1 MSETISEFFLSA
13 MLTYGAPM
21 LGLALMIGAVG
32 VPLPGS
38 LLLIAAGAFTRQGIM
53 DTAWAA
59 ALGLIGMIAGDSLSY
74 GIGRFARR
82 AVETRLGASSA
93 WQRARTLFEQRGGL
107 AIFLTR
113 FLLTAL
119 ALPINLIAGGSG
131 YRFDRFL
138 LFDLSGE
145 VVWLGLYG
153 GLGYLFGAQ
162 WELVGQFLSDVGS
175 LFLGLVILGV
185 GVYGL
190 TQAHRR
196 KVSHAP
202 GQ

>member
-1 MSETISEFFLSA
+1 MSETVSEFFLSA
-13 MLTYGAPM
+13 MLAYGAPI
-21 LGLALMIGAVG
+21 LGLAVTIDAAG
-32 VPLPGS
+32 VPLPAS
-38 LLLIAAGAFTRQGIM
+38 LLLIAAGAFARQGAM
-53 DTAWAA
+53 DAVA
-59 ALGLIGMIAGDSLSY
+59 ALVLGLAGAVLGDSLSF

-82 AVETRLGASSA
+82 TVEARLGASAS

-131 YRFDRFL
+131 YRFSRFL

-145 VVWLGLYG
+145 ALWLVLYG

-162 WELVGQFLSDVGS
+162 WELISQFLSDFGS
-175 LFLGLVILGV
+175 LLLGVVILAG
-185 GVYGL
+185 GVYSL
-190 TQAHRR
+190 IRHYRR
-196 KVSHAP
+196 TAP
-202 GQ
+202 RLSDQ

>member
-1 MSETISEFFLSA
+1 
-13 MLTYGAPM
+13 ML
-21 LGLALMIGAVG
+21 
-32 VPLPGS
+32 
-38 LLLIAAGAFTRQGIM
+38 
-53 DTAWAA
+53 
-59 ALGLIGMIAGDSLSY
+59 GDSLSF

-82 AVETRLGASSA
+82 TAETHLSASA
-93 WQRARTLFEQRGGL
+93 GWQRARTLFEQRGGL

-131 YRFDRFL
+131 YRFSRFL

-145 VVWLGLYG
+145 ALWLVLYG

-162 WELVGQFLSDVGS
+162 WELISQFLSDFGS
-175 LFLGLVILGV
+175 LLLGVVILGG

-190 TQAHRR
+190 TRHYRR
-196 KVSHAP
+196 TAP
-202 GQ
+202 RLSEQ

>member
-13 MLTYGAPM
+13 MLAYGAPM
-21 LGLALMIGAVG
+21 LGLALMIGAAG
-32 VPLPGS
+32 VPLPAS
-38 LLLIAAGAFTRQGIM
+38 LLLIAAGAFARQGAM
-53 DTAWAA
+53 DAVAA
-59 ALGLIGMIAGDSLSY
+59 IGLGLVGVVLGDSLSY
-74 GIGRFARR
+74 GIGHFARR
-82 AVETRLGASSA
+82 TVEIRLGASA
-93 WQRARTLFEQRGGL
+93 GWQRARTLFEQRGGL

-131 YRFDRFL
+131 YRFSRFL

-145 VVWLGLYG
+145 ALWLALYG

-162 WELVGQFLSDVGS
+162 WELISQFLSDFGS
-175 LFLGLVILGV
+175 LLLGVVILGG

-190 TQAHRR
+190 TRYYRR
-196 KVSHAP
+196 KAP
-202 GQ
+202 RPFEY